1 MAGHQMGQ
9 VGVIIWHPLGT
20 HIQLIIFTDLLGGN
34 LGLIN
39 VYALNN
45 PQRNVGCRNTW
56 FLTFLHIAIWVFYVD
71 IDTMELNCDKISTCN
86 KMIFEKERLT

>member
-1 MAGHQMGQ
+1 MVGPQMGQ
-9 VGVIIWHPLGT
+9 VGVIIWHPLGNL
-20 HIQLIIFTDLLGGN
+20 IQLIIYNGLLGGE

-56 FLTFLHIAIWVFYVD
+56 FLTFLHITIGCF
-71 IDTMELNCDKISTCN
+71 M
-86 KMIFEKERLT
+86 LTLTQWNLIVTRFQHVAR